1 MKKIAFILFIALVTF
16 SCKSTSEIKDGSLAF
31 KLKKYQLAKTLLPQE
46 ISSAKPED
54 KVKKTLELADSYR
67 FSNEPENAADWY
79 QKAIDAGGKSA
90 ILFDLGLMQKQS
102 EDYEAALVTFEK
114 YKKITF
120 DDLRAVPEISICK
133 KALREIEKPNNMS
146 VEHLEKINSSKA
158 DYSTTIFK
166 NNTLVMASSRQEAEG
181 SSVHPWTGEK
191 NSDLFLVDPISG
203 KVSAFDTILNTNL
216 PEANITF
223 NKDFN
228 VAYFT
233 RCDFNEDPNIN
244 GYCHIYKTEKDGDS
258 WYEAEMVSL
267 FADTFN
273 VGQPFLT
280 PDGTRLYFSGETNV
294 GYGGKDI
301 YFIDIKDGRLGFPI
315 NAGYSINTKEDEM
328 FPTVDAQGN
337 LYFSSNGRTGYGGL
351 DIFRARIE
359 NRGFDDAVQLPYP
372 INSGAD
378 DFSLVFT
385 KEFDGK
391 ETDGLVEEAY
401 FSSTRKGGKGND
413 DIYRYKKELFNT
425 FKLELNVIA
434 KSYENPEDDASKFL
448 GMQSIDKAEISLF
461 NTLTKEKIEEMTDKN
476 GNAFFA
482 LVAETDYRVLVSKK
496 DYFNKSII
504 VSSKNYKDL
513 DQVEITLR
521 DTVELEKIF
530 PQKEIVIDN
539 IYYDLDKANLREESL
554 PVLDKLVRFFEENN
568 DLTIEIG
575 SHTDS
580 RGSEEYNQDLSQR
593 RAQSVVDYFISKG
606 IPKVQLI
613 AKGYGETKILNKC
626 INDVTCTE
634 EEHQKNRRTSFR
646 VVSAKGV
653 LESE

>member
-1 MKKIAFILFIALVTF
+1 MKKFVFILYITSLFFA
-16 SCKSTSEIKDGSLAF
+16 CKTTSEIKDGSLAF
-31 KLKKYQLAKTLLPQE
+31 KLKKYHLAKALLPQE
-46 ISSAKPED
+46 IASAKPED
-54 KVKKTLELADSYR
+54 KIIKTLELADSYR
-67 FSNEPENAADWY
+67 FSNEPENAAKWY
-79 QKAIDAGGKSA
+79 QKALDEGGNNK

-102 EDYEAALVTFEK
+102 ENYEEAIRSFEL
-114 YKKITF
+114 YKKITYDEF
-120 DDLRAVPEISICK
+120 RAIPEISICK
-133 KALREIEKPNNMS
+133 KAVLEIERPNNMS
-146 VEHLEKINSSKA
+146 VEHLAKINSSKA
-158 DYSTTIFK
+158 DYSTAIFK
-166 NNTLVMASSRQEAEG
+166 NNTLVFSSSRQEAEG
-181 SSVHPWTGEK
+181 NNTHPWTGEK
-191 NSDLFLVDPISG
+191 NSDLFLVDPASG
-203 KVSAFDTILNTNL
+203 KIAPFDSILNTPL

-223 NKDFN
+223 NKDFS

-233 RCDFNEDPNIN
+233 RCGFSADPDIN
-244 GYCHIYKTEKDGDS
+244 GYCHIYKTEKDGDG
-258 WYEAEMVSL
+258 WYEPEKLSI
-267 FADTFN
+267 FADSFN

-280 PDGTRLYFSGETNV
+280 PDGTRLYFSAETNM

-301 YFIDIKDGRLGFPI
+301 YFVAIKDGEIGFPI
-315 NAGYSINTKEDEM
+315 NAGYSVNTAKDEM

-351 DIFRARIE
+351 DIFKARAE

-391 ETDGLVEEAY
+391 ETDGLIEEAY
-401 FSSTRKGGKGND
+401 FTSTRKGGKGND

-434 KSYENPEDDASKFL
+434 KSFENPEDDASKFL
-448 GMQSIDKAEISLF
+448 GMLNIEDAEVSLF
-461 NTLTKEKIEEMTDKN
+461 NTLTKKKVKEMTDKD
-476 GNAFFA
+476 GNAFFP
-482 LVAETDYRVLVSKK
+482 LIAETDYRVLVSKK

-504 VSSKNYKDL
+504 VSSKNFKDL
-513 DQVEITLR
+513 NTVEIVLR

-530 PQKEIVIDN
+530 PEKEIVIEN
-539 IYYDLDKANLREESL
+539 IYYDLDKANLRTESL
-554 PVLDKLVRFFEENN
+554 PVLDKLVRFFNENN

-580 RGSEEYNQDLSQR
+580 RGSDDYNQELSQS
-593 RAQSVVDYFISKG
+593 RAQSVVDYFLGKG
-606 IPKVQLI
+606 IPTKQLV
-613 AKGYGETKILNKC
+613 AKGYGETKILNRC
-626 INDVTCTE
+626 INDVICTE

-646 VVSAKGV
+646 VVSAEAI